1 MRSLQFRLLAAFG
14 LVILVTIGAVF
25 FLLNRATQN
34 EIRQYEDRV
43 VQARAD
49 RMQRDLSLYYISQGD
64 WSGVQ
69 PVIQQW
75 SAAYDQRIVLTD
87 STGVVVADSEA
98 ASIGKPFSAGSNKGW
113 SDRALTLPAMLSPF
127 RDTSIGTLYLSAPS
141 ATAASLAALGVLYTQ
156 VGRYFLWGGLIAVAI
171 ATLMTFILSRRTLS
185 PMRALTAS
193 ARSIGRGDFSHRV
206 EIRDRGDM
214 GELAKAFNTM
224 ANDLE
229 RLEKLRRDLVAD
241 TAHELRTPLSNL
253 RGYLEAI
260 RDGVVT
266 PDPQTIDSLNEEVAL
281 LTRLVNDLQELALAD
296 AGQLKMVFQEEDV
309 REIVNQSAAAVKA
322 SALAKGLSLTVK
334 VADEPLPCSIDAQRI
349 RQVLHNL
356 LSNAI
361 IHTPSGGTIV
371 VEAKRT
377 DSFIEMSVAD
387 DGEGIPEDELSN
399 VFERFYR
406 VDKSRSRSTGGHGL
420 GLTIAKRI
428 VEAHGGS
435 IEASSKVGEGS
446 RFAFTIP
453 VVVPERDRRSLV

>member
-14 LVILVTIGAVF
+14 LVILVTMGAVF
-25 FLLNRATQN
+25 FFLNRATQN

-49 RMQRDLSLYYISQGD
+49 RMQRDLSLYYIGQGD
-64 WSGVQ
+64 WDGVQ

-75 SAAYDQRIVLTD
+75 SAAYDQHIVLTD
-87 STGVVVADSEA
+87 STGLVVADSESA
-98 ASIGKPFSAGSNKGW
+98 AIGKPFSQGSNKGW
-113 SDRALTLPAMLSPF
+113 SNRSLTLPAMLSPS
-127 RDTSIGTLYLSAPS
+127 RNTLVGTLYLGAPS
-141 ATAASLAALGVLYTQ
+141 ATAASLASLGILYTQ
-156 VGRYFLWGGLIAVAI
+156 VGRYFLWGGLVAVAI
-171 ATLMTFILSRRTLS
+171 ATLMTFVLSRRTLA

-206 EIRDRGDM
+206 EIKDKGDV

-229 RLEKLRRDLVAD
+229 RLEKLRQDLVAD

-260 RDGVVT
+260 RDGVVN
-266 PDPQTIDSLNEEVAL
+266 PDPPTIDSLNEEVAL
-281 LTRLVNDLQELALAD
+281 LSRLVNDLQELALAD
-296 AGQLKMVFQEEDV
+296 AGQLEMVFQEEDA
-309 REIVNQSAAAVKA
+309 REIVAQSASAAKA
-322 SALAKGLSLTVK
+322 SAIAKGLSLNTK
-334 VADEPLPCSIDAQRI
+334 VADEPLLCNVDAQRI

-361 IHTPSGGTIV
+361 THTAGGGTIL
-371 VEAKRT
+371 VEAKRR
-377 DSFIEMSVAD
+377 SGSIEMSVVD
-387 DGEGIPEDELSN
+387 NGEGIPEDELAN

-406 VDKSRSRSTGGHGL
+406 VDKSRTRATGGHGL

-453 VVVPERDRRSLV
+453 VAVPQQEARSLV

>member
-25 FLLNRATQN
+25 FFLNRATQN
-34 EIRQYEDRV
+34 EIKQYEDRV

-75 SAAYDQRIVLTD
+75 SAAYDQRIILTD
-87 STGVVVADSEA
+87 STGVVVADSESD
-98 ASIGKPFSAGSNKGW
+98 SIGKAFSPGASKGW
-113 SDRALTLPAMLSPF
+113 SDRPLTLPAMLSPS
-127 RDTSIGTLYLSAPS
+127 RNTSVGTLYLSAPS
-141 ATAASLAALGVLYTQ
+141 ATAASLASLGILYTQ

-171 ATLMTFILSRRTLS
+171 ATLMTFILSRRTLA

-206 EIRDRGDM
+206 EIRDKGDV

-260 RDGVVT
+260 RDGVVN
-266 PDPQTIDSLNEEVAL
+266 PDPPTIDSLNEEVAL
-281 LTRLVNDLQELALAD
+281 LSRLVNDLQELALAD
-296 AGQLKMVFQEEDV
+296 AGQLKMVFQEEDA
-309 REIVNQSAAAVKA
+309 REIVGQATAAAKA
-322 SALAKGLSLTVK
+322 SAIAKGLSLSMN
-334 VADEPLPCSIDAQRI
+334 VADEPLPCSVDAQRI

-361 IHTPSGGTIV
+361 THTPTGGTIV

-377 DSFIEMSVAD
+377 GASIEMSVAD
-387 DGEGIPEDELSN
+387 NGEGIPEEELAN

-406 VDKSRSRSTGGHGL
+406 VDKSRTRATGGHGL

-435 IEASSKVGEGS
+435 IEAYSKVGDGS
-446 RFAFTIP
+446 RFAFRIP
-453 VVVPERDRRSLV
+453 AALPQNGAHSLV